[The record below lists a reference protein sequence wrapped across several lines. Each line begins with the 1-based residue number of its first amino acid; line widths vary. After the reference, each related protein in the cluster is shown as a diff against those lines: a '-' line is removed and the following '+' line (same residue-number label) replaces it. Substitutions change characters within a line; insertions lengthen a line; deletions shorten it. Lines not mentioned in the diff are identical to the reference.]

1 MRKKLAAICLVVTM
15 LTALFIQP
23 VVFADFQPELPS
35 LYKTFRNY
43 FKFGIFHSMN
53 TYTGTG
59 VGNQIAKHHYNSWA
73 PSNEFKPQYLFN
85 ANASAQAYNAAVN
98 ATYDSPE
105 EREAAID
112 KANRTVVL
120 SDTTSQENF
129 LRTVRALNET
139 RAPEDQVKVKCHTLL
154 WHNMT
159 PEEFFRDGFS
169 RSNGWASPDVMLD
182 RIDSY
187 IKQVFERFAPYK
199 DVIYA
204 WDVVNE
210 AVDCFTGYIRNE
222 SDYQLSNWGRIFKR
236 PDLTGDERLLA
247 ESVYIRQAFE
257 SASKY
262 NKQYDLNWI
271 LVYNDFHDADKPYE
285 PKVTATITMLRPIYE
300 KMKEDGTTF
309 AIGMQ
314 NRNATSLDL
323 EVFKDTYNRFA
334 EICDLIQMTESDVRC
349 DLVPNQNYDPKALPY
364 YLDNGSKNPEWTWE
378 NWQRT
383 PEAHVA
389 LVADGWQASW
399 ANKEEYQRAQAD
411 WMADQFDFM
420 LENSVGNGG
429 KIETLAYDGLN
440 DSQTFNSN
448 KGAHF
453 FMAADSAGNTNYT
466 AKMSYYAMIG
476 SAARFELKKAL
487 ENVPEESEKD
497 KYTSDSWDRL
507 AQAVEAA
514 NDILEVRIYDLNG
527 VNNVIE
533 AKEELLDA
541 LEDLT
546 DNEVALS
553 EIKINDQVLEGF
565 SPGIHEYNVTVS
577 VGTLPQVSA
586 TAADPNA
593 TVTITQATAVPGSAV
608 ITVKSGDGSKQV
620 VYTIYFDIA
629 STLNSLNI
637 DGRLISGFDPNVFTY
652 DVVVPY
658 GSVPNVTAVAKDP
671 GATVEIT
678 QATEVPGQ
686 AKVVVTAGTEVSTYT
701 INFKVDTKLKAL
713 KVNGLLLEGFSP
725 DTYNYR
731 AVVPEGMTMIP
742 QVSVLLNDPNIPVTI
757 TQADGVPGEATVE
770 VGKDDWKAVYTVKFL
785 KYANGNDEFDKP
797 TLDTSLWSWINEDP
811 SLWSLTA
818 NPGYMTL
825 SSRQGDLYQASTDA
839 KNILLQDAPGDW
851 TIETKLTCTTRP
863 DAAYEQGG
871 IIVFQDMDN
880 YMKLDWEA
888 QSSTRTII
896 QVLREVNGSPSATSI
911 TANDIVGP
919 DNTVWFRIVKNGN
932 VYSAYYS
939 VDGENF
945 TQVGTDYTLNFQNV
959 KVGIYANNGSG
970 TSEDMDVMF
979 DYFHS
984 TAKLGVML
992 PKALPPVS
1000 IDPIEEKKPGEK
1012 VTISG
1017 INSIGEVSI
1026 QVIAPDNTLLYFDV
1040 VKGLE
1045 YSSTF
1050 ALPENA
1056 KEGTYTVIVGK
1067 GSTIATTTF
1076 EVVKTGT
1083 YIVTTTFTP
1092 DKMIPYAS
1100 ITANVTVQNVDAANE
1115 PVLAIV
1121 ALYDANNRMVNV
1133 AYISKVIAKGETE
1146 TLKAGF
1152 KMPADIAGHVLK
1164 VYVWDG
1170 EDLESSAMNP
1180 LSNVVSLYPGFD
1192 IDI

>member
-15 LTALFIQP
+15 LTTLFMQP
-23 VVFADFQPELPS
+23 AFAVFQPELPP
-35 LYKTFRNY
+35 LYKTFYDY
-43 FKFGIFHSMN
+43 FKFGIFHSMSN
-53 TYTGTG
+53 YFGSGEGTR
-59 VGNQIAKHHYNSWA
+59 IAQHHYNSWA

-85 ANASAQAYNAAVN
+85 SSGSAQAYNAAVN
-98 ATYDSPE
+98 ATYESE
-105 EREAAID
+105 ELRQAAID

-120 SDTTSQENF
+120 SSTSSQETF
-129 LRTVRALNET
+129 LNNVRAYNAN
-139 RAPEDQVKVKCHTLL
+139 RAPEDRVYVKAHTLL

-159 PEEFFRDGFS
+159 PEAFFRDGFS
-169 RSNGWASPDVMLD
+169 TSNGWASPDVMLD

-247 ESVYIRQAFE
+247 ESVYIRKAFE

-262 NKQYDLNWI
+262 IQEYDLDWA

-285 PKVTATITMLRPIYE
+285 PKVTATIKMLEPIYE
-300 KMKEDGTTF
+300 MMKKDGTTF
-309 AIGMQ
+309 MVGMQ

-334 EICDLIQMTESDVRC
+334 QVCDLIQLTESDVRS
-349 DLVPNQNYDPKALPY
+349 DLVANPNYDPKALPY
-364 YLDNGSKNPEWTWE
+364 YLEDGSVNPEWSWSK
-378 NWQRT
+378 WQNT

-399 ANKEEYQRAQAD
+399 ANREDIQRVQAD
-411 WMADQFDFM
+411 WIADQFDFL
-420 LENSVGNGG
+420 LENSIGNGG
-429 KIETLAYDGLN
+429 KIETYAFDGIS

-448 KGAHF
+448 KGCHI
-453 FMAADSAGNTNYT
+453 FMAADNAGNTNYT

-487 ENVPEESEKD
+487 ENAPSESEKD
-497 KYTSDSWDRL
+497 KYTPDSWDKFDK
-507 AQAVEAA
+507 AVKAA
-514 NDILEVRIYDLNG
+514 NDILKVRIYDLDA
-527 VNNVIE
+527 VNNVID
-533 AKEELLDA
+533 AKEALLESI
-541 LEDLT
+541 EDLT
-546 DNEVALS
+546 DSEVALS
-553 EIKINDQVLEGF
+553 EIKINDVALEGF
-565 SPGIHEYNVTVS
+565 NPGTHEYSVTIP
-577 VGTLPQVSA
+577 VGILPQVSA
-586 TAADPNA
+586 KAADANA
-593 TVTITQATAVPGSAV
+593 TVSITQATAVPGSAV
-608 ITVKSGDGSKQV
+608 ITVKSGDGSKQL
-620 VYTIYFDIA
+620 VYTIKFELA
-629 STLNSLNI
+629 TTLDSLNI
-637 DGRLISGFDPNVFTY
+637 DGKLIQGFDPNIFEYEVL
-652 DVVVPY
+652 VPY
-658 GSVPNVTAVAKDP
+658 GSKPEVTAVAKDS
-671 GATVEIT
+671 GAELVIT
-678 QATEVPGQ
+678 QVAEVPGQ
-686 AKVVVTAGTEVSTYT
+686 AKVEVKVGTETATYT
-701 INFKVDTKLKAL
+701 ISFKVNTTLKAL

-725 DTYNYR
+725 YIFNYR
-731 AVVPEGMTMIP
+731 AAVPEGMTIIP
-742 QVSVLLNDPNIPVTI
+742 QVSVIPNDQKVPVFI
-757 TQADGVPGEATVE
+757 TQASGVPGEATVV
-770 VGKDDWKAVYTVKFL
+770 VGKDDWKTEYTVKFL
-785 KYANGNDEFDKP
+785 KNANGNDEFDKP
-797 TLDTSLWSWINEDP
+797 TLDTSLWSWVNEDP
-811 SLWSLTA
+811 TLWSLTS

-825 SSRQGDLYQASTDA
+825 ASRQGDLYQTSTDA

-851 TIETKLTCTTRP
+851 TIETKMTCKPRP
-863 DAAYEQGG
+863 DASYEQGG

-896 QVLREVNGSPSATSI
+896 QVLREVNGSPTGTSI
-911 TANDIVGP
+911 NANDIIGE

-945 TQVGTDYTLNFQNV
+945 TQVGTDYTLNFNNV

-970 TSEDMDVMF
+970 TSEDMDVLF

-984 TAKLGVML
+984 TAKLGVLL
-992 PKALPPVS
+992 PEVLPPVS
-1000 IDPIEEKKPGEK
+1000 IDPIEDKKPGEK

-1045 YSSTF
+1045 FNKTF
-1050 ALPENA
+1050 SLPQDA
-1056 KEGTYTVIVGK
+1056 KEGTYTVVVGQ

-1076 EVVKTGT
+1076 NVEKSKQGS
-1083 YIVTTTFTP
+1083 YIVNTTFSSN
-1092 DKMIPYAS
+1092 KLEPYAS
-1100 ITANVTVQNVDAANE
+1100 ITAFVNVENVDAGND

-1121 ALYDANNRMVNV
+1121 ALYDASNRMVNV
-1133 AYISKVIAKGETE
+1133 AYVSKVIAQGETE

-1152 KMPADIAGHVLK
+1152 KMPADVTGHSLQ

-1170 EDLESSAMNP
+1170 EDIESSNMQP
-1180 LSNVVSLYPGFD
+1180 LSNVVSLTAQN
-1192 IDI
+1192 